1 MAADKRKSKSSEAE
15 VHELYGK
22 ALAALH
28 SKKFKDARK
37 LFEKIENDFPGEI
50 EVIERAR
57 CFIRLCEREQNSGP
71 DSNTDSAE
79 EAFDLGVFHHNNHNH
94 TEAQSLF
101 QRALDIADKKRSD
114 HIHYALAASH
124 VQEGDHKKAIE
135 QLKKAIKLN
144 ADNRFFAAN
153 DPDFRPLA
161 EDNSFRELVEVDD
174 QDVG

>member
-22 ALAALH
+22 ALTALH
-28 SKKFKDARK
+28 SKQFKDAQK
-37 LFEKIENDFPGEI
+37 LFEKIEKDFPNEI

-57 CFIRLCEREQNSGP
+57 CFIRLCERAQNSIANP
-71 DSNTDSAE
+71 NTDSAE
-79 EAFDLGVFHHNNHNH
+79 EAFDLGVFHHNNHGH
-94 TEAQSLF
+94 KEAQSLF
-101 QRALDIADKKRSD
+101 QRALELADDDRTD
-114 HIHYALAASH
+114 HIHYALAASF

-161 EDNSFRELVEVDD
+161 EDSSFRELVEVDD
-174 QDVG
+174 QDRG